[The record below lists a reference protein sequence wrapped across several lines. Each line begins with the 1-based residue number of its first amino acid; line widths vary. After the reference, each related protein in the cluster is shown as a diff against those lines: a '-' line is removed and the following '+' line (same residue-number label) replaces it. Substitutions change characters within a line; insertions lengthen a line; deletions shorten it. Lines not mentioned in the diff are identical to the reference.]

1 MNNIYPQIIEKN
13 IYFSYVERYLF
24 NFDNDNAIN
33 YNVGPIEIELNIE
46 NKIIIIQ
53 TTEEWVDLLKILK
66 PTLIEAW
73 ECNEKKL
80 IKCSETEYIIYY
92 NIKILEKYLDT
103 VIILN

>member
-13 IYFSYVERYLF
+13 IYFSYIERYLF

-66 PTLIEAW
+66 PILIEAW

>member
-53 TTEEWVDLLKILK
+53 TTEEWVELLKILK
-66 PTLIEAW
+66 PILIEAW

>member
-13 IYFSYVERYLF
+13 IYFSYIERYLF

-33 YNVGPIEIELNIE
+33 YNVGPIKIELNIE

-103 VIILN
+103 VIILS

>member
-53 TTEEWVDLLKILK
+53 TTEEWVELLKVLK
-66 PTLIEAW
+66 PILIEAW